1 MLCYIL
7 FILLLE
13 IFAKLLFY
21 LFIYFSVIKITLIF
35 FTFRDVP
42 ECSVTFRVPDFL
54 DGPPRPRPEYLKVPI
69 IITTTSSSTSVNCYL
84 YTGWASHH
92 LLTPQTVLVTF
103 VSCMLN

>member
-1 MLCYIL
+1 MY
-7 FILLLE
+7 
-13 IFAKLLFY
+13 
-21 LFIYFSVIKITLIF
+21 
-35 FTFRDVP
+35 RGVP